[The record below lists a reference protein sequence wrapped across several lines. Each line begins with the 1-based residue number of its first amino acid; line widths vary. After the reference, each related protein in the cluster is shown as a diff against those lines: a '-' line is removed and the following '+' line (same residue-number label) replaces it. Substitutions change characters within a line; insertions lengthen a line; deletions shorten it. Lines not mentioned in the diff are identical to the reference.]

1 MKSLSIVFPVFNEQK
16 RLKKS
21 LNLID
26 KFLKKNKQK
35 KIEIILVNDGSTDRS
50 SYIINKFLTK
60 NSNKRKFINLN
71 IKKNMG
77 KGYALKSGVKVAKNN
92 WILTADIDLSVKLE
106 QIIVWEKKYLQ
117 EECFVYFGS
126 RSHDLSNVKKNILR
140 NILGNIFKVLNYFL
154 FDLNIKDTQCG
165 FKLYKNII
173 AKNLFENLSQFG
185 YIHDVEIAYK
195 CSIKNLKIIEL
206 PVVWVHKSG
215 GKINLFIDPIKMI
228 FDLIKLKFRH

>member
-71 IKKNMG
+71 IKK
-77 KGYALKSGVKVAKNN
+77 
-92 WILTADIDLSVKLE
+92 
-106 QIIVWEKKYLQ
+106 KY
-117 EECFVYFGS
+117 G
-126 RSHDLSNVKKNILR
+126 
-140 NILGNIFKVLNYFL
+140 
-154 FDLNIKDTQCG
+154 
-165 FKLYKNII
+165 
-173 AKNLFENLSQFG
+173 
-185 YIHDVEIAYK
+185 
-195 CSIKNLKIIEL
+195 
-206 PVVWVHKSG
+206 
-215 GKINLFIDPIKMI
+215 
-228 FDLIKLKFRH
+228 

>member
-1 MKSLSIVFPVFNEQK
+1 M
-16 RLKKS
+16 
-21 LNLID
+21 
-26 KFLKKNKQK
+26 
-35 KIEIILVNDGSTDRS
+35 
-50 SYIINKFLTK
+50 
-60 NSNKRKFINLN
+60 
-71 IKKNMG
+71 
-77 KGYALKSGVKVAKNN
+77 
-92 WILTADIDLSVKLE
+92 
-106 QIIVWEKKYLQ
+106 
-117 EECFVYFGS
+117 
-126 RSHDLSNVKKNILR
+126 R

-228 FDLIKLKFRH
+228 FDLIKLKFRY